1 MKKRVVVGALSLFS
15 LFTLFCISSCEN
27 PVGSTKDVEINN
39 VSFTVDTMYFSA
51 SSSELVA
58 SGQAKNTGTEAITSP
73 WYVEAQFYS
82 DSTLSV
88 KLGGN
93 FTKITVPLS
102 QGTSAMWTIRF
113 SSQNVNE
120 AEYPYF
126 RLSDLRAIYKR

>member
-1 MKKRVVVGALSLFS
+1 MKKGVILITVSLIS
-15 LFTLFCISSCEN
+15 LTLFCISSCEN

-39 VSFTVDTMYFSA
+39 VSFAVDTMYFSV

-58 SGQAKNTGTEAITSP
+58 SGQAKNTGTETITSP

-82 DSTLSV
+82 DSTCTV

-93 FTKITVPLS
+93 FTKITVPLP
-102 QGTSAMWTIRF
+102 QETSAMWTIRF
-113 SSQNVNE
+113 SSQNVDE
-120 AEYPYF
+120 AKYPDF